1 MGNFRKNIKRAGK
14 ATKSVDKAQN
24 ALMKQ
29 MKQKLDE
36 LESTVETKYSITNG
50 STTVYH
56 YEGTD
61 SETRVRNIKEIR
73 MGESQGLGDSNQR
86 IGDQITLKHVDFD
99 YRIELNRESAN
110 PAESLIADQT
120 TIRVCLFWD
129 NQPSAVSA
137 AGGTVQN
144 LVEYPQI
151 FQSAVSGAFTNAIGY
166 DMMLTQK
173 DWDNRKRFSI
183 IYDKTH
189 TLCPNTYS
197 TSAGGLSGTLGARSC
212 TGKIK
217 VNKNY
222 KKQKIRFVAGGD
234 TVVNRKLYFLCISDI
249 PGENVA
255 DEYIPPTL
263 YYNARALY
271 EDA

>member
-1 MGNFRKNIKRAGK
+1 MGNFRKNVKKAGK

-50 STTVYH
+50 STTVQH
-56 YEGTD
+56 YDGTD
-61 SETRVRNIKEIR
+61 AASRSNNIREIR
-73 MGESQGLGDSNQR
+73 MGEAQGMGDQNQR

-99 YRIELNRESAN
+99 YRIELNRESTV
-110 PAESLIADQT
+110 PGETLIADQT
-120 TIRVCLFWD
+120 TVRVVLFWD

-137 AGGTVQN
+137 GGGTVQN
-144 LVEYPQI
+144 PVEYPQI
-151 FQSAVSGAFTNAIGY
+151 FQSAVAGGHTNAIGY

-197 TSAGGLSGTLGARSC
+197 TSSGGLSGTLGSRSC
-212 TGKIK
+212 TGVNK

-222 KKQKIRFVAGGD
+222 KKQKIRFVSGGD
-234 TVVNRKLYFLCISDI
+234 IVVNRKLYFCCLSDI
-249 PGENVA
+249 PGEVSANN
-255 DEYIPPTL
+255 YIPPTL

>member
-1 MGNFRKNIKRAGK
+1 MGNFRKNAKRASK

-36 LESTVETKYSITNG
+36 LESTVETKYSITSG
-50 STTVYH
+50 SVTVPSYD
-56 YEGTD
+56 G
-61 SETRVRNIKEIR
+61 SSAASRAFNIREVR
-73 MGESQGLGDSNQR
+73 MGEAQGLGDQNQR
-86 IGDQITLKHVDFD
+86 VGDQITLKHIDFD
-99 YRIELNRESAN
+99 YRVELNRESTE
-110 PAESLIADQT
+110 PGVSLIADQT
-120 TIRVCLFWD
+120 TCRVVLFWD
-129 NQPSAVSA
+129 NQPAAVSA
-137 AGGTVQN
+137 GGGTVQN
-144 LVEYPQI
+144 IVEYPQL
-151 FQSAVSGAFTNAIGY
+151 FQSATAGATSDAIKY

-189 TLCPNTYS
+189 TLCPNTS
-197 TSAGGLSGTLGARSC
+197 QSFVMGPRSC

-234 TVVNRKLYFLCISDI
+234 IVVNRKLYFCVLSDT
-249 PGENVA
+249 PLPQSGDSYV
-255 DEYIPPTL
+255 PPTL
-263 YYNARALY
+263 FFNIRALY

>member
-1 MGNFRKNIKRAGK
+1 MGGFRKNVKRANK

-50 STTVYH
+50 SLFA
-56 YEGTD
+56 D
-61 SETRVRNIKEIR
+61 SYNGSDTPGRIKNIEEIR
-73 MGESQGLGDSNQR
+73 MGEAQGLGDQNQR
-86 IGDQITLKHVDFD
+86 VGDQITLKHIDFD
-99 YRIELNRESAN
+99 YRLELTQATGSEAPPDN
-110 PAESLIADQT
+110 T
-120 TIRVCLFWD
+120 TTRVVLFWD

-137 AGGTVQN
+137 GGGTVQN
-144 LVEYPQI
+144 PVEYPQL
-151 FQSAVSGAFTNAIGY
+151 FQSAVSGATSDAIKY

-189 TLCPNTYS
+189 TLCPNTVS
-197 TSAGGLSGTLGARSC
+197 TASAGLSGLQGARSC
-212 TGKIK
+212 TGVFH

-222 KKQKIRFVAGGD
+222 KKQKIRFVSGSD
-234 TVVNRKLYFLCISDI
+234 TVVNRKLYFVAFSDAPNDVGGI
-249 PGENVA
+249 VYTVPK
-255 DEYIPPTL
+255 L